1 MNIGLEK
8 IDTHKG
14 VFMKALLNSGITEM
28 FISKQLADKQGFR
41 LEKLSRPIKIR
52 NVDGTD
58 NSIGLVIHEVEAN
71 IYFKKY
77 VE

>member
-14 VFMKALLNSGITEM
+14 VFMKALLDSGITEM

-58 NSIGLVIHEVEAN
+58 NSIGLVIHEVEVN

>member
-14 VFMKALLNSGITEM
+14 VFIKALLDSGITEM

-58 NSIGLVIHEVEAN
+58 NSIGLVIHEVEVN